1 MKEVVVLFYVLV
13 ITLMMDISYGQSLC
27 IYISPRGNDT
37 TGNGTPQNP
46 FQSINR
52 GLNYSYGIG
61 NYSHVSLCFGE
72 GNYTNTSV
80 NVDIRKLQSL
90 TFVALQKGSVKFS
103 DITVVPGNKS
113 YTNFTLAFQQVILE
127 HHVIGHS
134 PDNETVFE
142 NVIFDSVEFGNP
154 DDNMANWQVFA
165 KYIQLVNCRADNITT
180 GRIYLHAETV
190 NITNLTFQNV
200 ILEDI
205 GFEILT
211 SKLIIHNSQVL
222 YTSSSQ
228 SLFQVNTSNPSSMVS
243 VSISSTT
250 FANNSIYDPA
260 FFYITDLSSVSV
272 ISSTFICNTYQNIDT
287 GSIQVIPFFFTN
299 SNMTYVNNISTPD
312 CSIECPD
319 STQAINPGKS
329 IFPCINCGPG
339 NGSNVNFVCEPCSP
353 GSFSTHGVCQ
363 QCPLYSSQPASGQI
377 HCNCF
382 SNSYVDDSNDYRC
395 NYEVWGIIVAGV
407 YVVVFAAIVYFRRP
421 KSFNQ
426 AYSRIGDN

>member
-1 MKEVVVLFYVLV
+1 
-13 ITLMMDISYGQSLC
+13 MMNLSYGQSPC

-37 TGNGTPQNP
+37 TGNGTLQNP
-46 FQSINR
+46 FQSITR

-80 NVDIRKLQSL
+80 NVDIGKLQSL
-90 TFVALQKGSVKFS
+90 TFVASQKGLVRFS
-103 DITVVPGNKS
+103 DISVVPEKKS
-113 YTNFTLAFQQVILE
+113 NTNFTLTFQQVILE
-127 HHVIGHS
+127 HQVIGYS
-134 PDNETVFE
+134 RDNETVFE

-154 DDNMANWQVFA
+154 GDNMVNWLVYA
-165 KYIQLVNCRADNITT
+165 KYIQLVNCHAENISS
-180 GRIYLHAETV
+180 GSIYLHAEESV
-190 NITNLTFQNV
+190 NITDLTFQSV

-211 SKLIIHNSQVL
+211 TKLIIHNSKVL
-222 YTSSSQ
+222 NNWSPL
-228 SLFQVNTSNPSSMVS
+228 SLFQVNTSNPSSLVS

-250 FANNSIYDPA
+250 FAHNRIDDPA

-287 GSIQVIPFFFTN
+287 SSPLVIPFFFTN
-299 SNMTYVNNISTPD
+299 SNMTYVHNISTPN
-312 CSIECPD
+312 CSIVCPTL
-319 STQAINPGKS
+319 TQALNPGKT
-329 IFPCINCGPG
+329 IFPCIDCGPG
-339 NGSNVNFVCEPCSP
+339 NGSNVDYVCEPCSP

-363 QCPLYSSQPASGQI
+363 QCPIYSSQPSRGQI

-382 SNSYVDDSNDYRC
+382 SSSYVDDSNDYRC

-421 KSFNQ
+421 KT
-426 AYSRIGDN
+426 YSSSYQKIDS